1 MLITDFS
8 TFKSAASSEMSESEI
23 NSRPTQS
30 ELESYATGAFE
41 NLFKPSGGRD
51 DVIMEINTDDDYNLQ
66 LNLEDETV
74 NVPGVYLFWNSKFQG
89 ASEDDI
95 DKFDNDRGNAEDKA
109 EKTGKQCKK

>member
-1 MLITDFS
+1 
-8 TFKSAASSEMSESEI
+8 MSESEI
-23 NSRPTQS
+23 NSRTTQS

-66 LNLEDETV
+66 LNLRLKTV
-74 NVPGVYLFWNSKFQG
+74 KIPGVYLFWNDKFKG

-95 DKFDNDRGNAEDKA
+95 DKFDNDRGNAEA
-109 EKTGKQCKK
+109 VSYTHLHHGNSTGVY